1 MGIKT
6 KLILGLVIG
15 NREGGVSQPTTIS
28 GKVDYATFGIYPI
41 RKVRALDLVTNEVA
55 DYSTRYATSSE
66 EFIGRGDKSFRLV
79 GKSLFVLES
88 SQVYEDLSL
97 AKYQYM
103 VKTHI
108 PKSKKQTVYCL
119 GNIICPIFHKD
130 TGLTNINNTTI
141 TYYILDVLKISVDLH
156 TYSISMEEIDNLDTS
171 KIKRNLFAS
180 VILYPA
186 QIKVLFNKD
195 NMLYKLGSMYTIEDG
210 IRLNDLVLPSDCT
223 SVCAFG
229 GNTVIDRIVF
239 PESIRKIFLADIGM
253 RIKSVVV
260 SRKMSRVALNWLLLS
275 LVARLDYKIVKE
287 ASKAINTL
295 DNEKIQQFVDSHK
308 NIIDKRLQDVEVVV
322 Y

>member
-1 MGIKT
+1 
-6 KLILGLVIG
+6 
-15 NREGGVSQPTTIS
+15 
-28 GKVDYATFGIYPI
+28 
-41 RKVRALDLVTNEVA
+41 
-55 DYSTRYATSSE
+55 
-66 EFIGRGDKSFRLV
+66 
-79 GKSLFVLES
+79 
-88 SQVYEDLSL
+88 
-97 AKYQYM
+97 
-103 VKTHI
+103 
-108 PKSKKQTVYCL
+108 
-119 GNIICPIFHKD
+119 
-130 TGLTNINNTTI
+130 
-141 TYYILDVLKISVDLH
+141 
-156 TYSISMEEIDNLDTS
+156 MEEIDNLDTS
-171 KIKRNLFAS
+171 KIKRNLFTS
-180 VILYPA
+180 VLLYPA

-195 NMLYKLGSMYTIEDG
+195 NMLYKLGSMYMIEDG

-239 PESIRKIFLADIGM
+239 PENIRKIFLADIGTN
-253 RIKSVVV
+253 IKSVVV